1 MRSFGQSHSFAWRDS
16 HRRTSAQHLSF
27 TALCMTITL
36 VMSSSFGVQPLRLMA
51 LKNICSLGYCHVP
64 VAAASFW
71 CWGIDRLRSLIGM
84 VDATLC
90 VERLFL

>member
-1 MRSFGQSHSFAWRDS
+1 M
-16 HRRTSAQHLSF
+16 
-27 TALCMTITL
+27 
-36 VMSSSFGVQPLRLMA
+36 RLMA